1 MWKGG
6 RPQEFETTKGKKI
19 YSGKEQQN
27 HMGSQ
32 NHSPWRGTTLRLLP
46 LLREASYSFPEQ
58 IFSSVSVAIF
68 IYVLLLVY
76 LAVTLEMNTSFFEA
90 IRYKFGA
97 DCQRA
102 FQVLTGI
109 ILIGLRQRSGLGLPL
124 VPPQSPRVPPALPA
138 LPCLSPALGV
148 RLPEVPGPALALA
161 LVRAR
166 ALAGQARILDGGVVG
181 LAHGLEVRQEQ
192 PAERQ
197 QPPGGAA
204 RDPRAHGS
212 RAPTAVQGVVAA
224 ARS

>member
-148 RLPEVPGPALALA
+148 RLPEIPVPPSPWPWSAHAPSRAKPGSWTAGSLASGMAWRSARSSQPSVSSRLGEQRATPGPTVL
-161 LVRAR
+161 
-166 ALAGQARILDGGVVG
+166 G
-181 LAHGLEVRQEQ
+181 
-192 PAERQ
+192 
-197 QPPGGAA
+197 
-204 RDPRAHGS
+204 PRRPSKA
-212 RAPTAVQGVVAA
+212 
-224 ARS
+224 